1 MPPQAIFPERALHL
15 SRSCCCL
22 VGAEASSSC
31 PRLLD
36 RAEQKGPKDDKD
48 DKEEE
53 EEEGWEPQT
62 AFLGWLVQG
71 SSLVAPGTAFWLLAV
86 EGYLHLTLIETR
98 VPCGRK
104 TPRQVGKL
112 EFSQQASGARAVGVK
127 PARCPQ
133 VGRTW
138 RGEERGLCFSLVP
151 A

>member
-15 SRSCCCL
+15 GRSCCCL

-53 EEEGWEPQT
+53 EEGWAPQT

-86 EGYLHLTLIETR
+86 EGYLHLTLIETG

-127 PARCPQ
+127 PAQCPQ